1 MHTGKLCAPFTSTP
15 AVAIPPTP
23 PPLCRYL
30 TVMIWMKL
38 AFSESACAYKE
49 WRGGR
54 GRGGKGRAGA
64 GRGEGRRFLPCGRFK
79 GGGGR
84 KEGLPFPFPFPFPFH
99 IGTFEHAH
107 AFRCLNVSFA
117 SFHLNGVWKT
127 CSCRGPS
134 RGRKDSIPGGSSTG
148 ILLSSGTLNCARHE
162 TESTSLA
169 ALRPVCQ
176 WKGCMI
182 ILGRALASS
191 GTPS

>member
-1 MHTGKLCAPFTSTP
+1 MRTLHQHASRGH
-15 AVAIPPTP
+15 PPHS

-54 GRGGKGRAGA
+54 GRGGKGR
-64 GRGEGRRFLPCGRFK
+64 RRERRRFLPCGRFK
-79 GGGGR
+79 GGGR
-84 KEGLPFPFPFPFPFH
+84 REGGPSPPSLSLSGSPFPFPFQFH

-117 SFHLNGVWKT
+117 FEWLVENLLMPGTLSWSKGLHPRRLVDG
-127 CSCRGPS
+127 
-134 RGRKDSIPGGSSTG
+134 DS
-148 ILLSSGTLNCARHE
+148 SSGTLNCARHE

-182 ILGRALASS
+182 LGKWGGPFEVLGLRVD
-191 GTPS
+191 